1 MQKGEQNWLNRRP
14 TIKREA
20 IAPEKTMKK
29 INLILSL
36 AISASLLLTGA
47 VFAET
52 LYVVSPAAKLLK
64 EPKMNSTGPAL
75 KPGTQV
81 NSSGQQGMFVQVQS
95 PLGSGYVSK
104 LFVSKYAP
112 TGKVDTT
119 KIKLNQQV
127 ATRDKASAYSETA
140 AARGFSQGTEE
151 RFDNPE
157 AFDFSEVDWI
167 EKQKPNQKQVDIFL
181 RQGKLH
187 KFGS

>member
-1 MQKGEQNWLNRRP
+1 LIDRP
-14 TIKREA
+14 SEDSEVIYLENFMRIRNLTIA
-20 IAPEKTMKK
+20 TAAA
-29 INLILSL
+29 LF
-36 AISASLLLTGA
+36 LTGA
-47 VFAET
+47 LFGET

-64 EPKMNSTGPAL
+64 EPKMSASGPAL

-81 NSSGQQGMFVQVQS
+81 NSSGQQGMFVQVQT
-95 PLGSGYVSK
+95 PMGSGYVSK

-140 AARGFSQGTEE
+140 AARGFSTGTDE

-157 AFDFSEVDWI
+157 AFDFAEVDWI
-167 EKQKPNQKQVDIFL
+167 EKQKPDQKQVDIFL